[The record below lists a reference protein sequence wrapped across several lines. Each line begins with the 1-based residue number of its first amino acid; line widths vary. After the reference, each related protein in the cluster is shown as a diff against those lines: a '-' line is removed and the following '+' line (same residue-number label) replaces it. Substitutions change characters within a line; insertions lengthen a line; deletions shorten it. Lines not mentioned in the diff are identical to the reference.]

1 MNDMASDDLPAPIW
15 VDRPERLHQM
25 VAQLRKAPLI
35 AVDTE
40 SNSLFAYREQVCL
53 IQFSTP
59 DTDYLVDPLA
69 PLDLAILGGL
79 FADPGIEKVFHAGE
93 YDLICLK
100 RDFGFTFTNLFDTM
114 LAGRILGRE
123 AVGLGSMLEVE
134 FGISLDKRYQ
144 RADWGLRPLPPAQLA
159 YARLDTHH
167 LIPLRANLKAELVE
181 TGRWGVAVEDFQRLT
196 LVEGR
201 EPSTWQDSWWRIPGT
216 QDFTPRQNAVLQQ
229 LCRFRDRQ
237 ARSLNRPPFK
247 VMSNQA
253 LVEIARVCP
262 TTPEDLETLDELNP
276 RLAQRY
282 GTDLLHAVAEGLQ
295 AKPAYRP
302 TSPRPDDR
310 FMNRLEVLRNWRKVK
325 ALEVGVDSDVIL
337 PRDVMYTIA
346 EADPKKIDD
355 LRIIL
360 ADIPSRLV
368 TYGGEILKALNG
380 S

>member
-1 MNDMASDDLPAPIW
+1 MSENQLPPPTW
-15 VDRPERLHQM
+15 VDRPDRLQRA
-25 VAQLRKAPLI
+25 VARLREAPLI

-53 IQFSTP
+53 VQFSTP
-59 DTDYLVDPLA
+59 DADYLIDPLA
-69 PLDLAILGGL
+69 GLDLAVLGGI

-123 AVGLGSMLEVE
+123 AVGLGSMLEQE

-159 YARLDTHH
+159 YARLDSHY

-181 TGRWGVAVEDFQRLT
+181 SGRWGVAQEDFQRLT

-201 EPSTWQDSWWRIPGT
+201 EPATWQENWWRIPGT
-216 QDFTPRQNAVLQQ
+216 QDLSPRQNAVLQQ
-229 LCRFRDRQ
+229 MCRFRDRQ
-237 ARSLNRPPFK
+237 ARALNRPPFK

-253 LVEIARVCP
+253 LVEIARLCP
-262 TTPEDLETLDELNP
+262 RTAEDLENLEELNP
-276 RLAQRY
+276 RLVQRF
-282 GTDLLHAVAEGLQ
+282 GSDILHAVADGLQ
-295 AKPAYRP
+295 AKPVHRP
-302 TSPRPDDR
+302 TSARPDDR
-310 FMNRLEVLRNWRKVK
+310 FMNRLDLLRTWRKVK
-325 ALEVGVDSDVIL
+325 AKEVGVDSDVIL

-346 EADPKKIDD
+346 EANPKKIDD
-355 LRIIL
+355 LRLIL

-368 TYGGEILKALNG
+368 TYGGEILKVLNG